1 MTNQNELIP
10 MLPGDLLRDRRERL
24 GLTLERA
31 AEISRIRPQILAAI
45 ESGETGNI
53 PSVYLRGYVRNYAR
67 VVELDSEEL
76 EAHMEHV
83 QGADPSVQT
92 VFTTGGVRSRGEK
105 WLKVSSYLAASVL
118 IAALAWQFTHEAVR
132 FSQGDAQ
139 LTSGS
144 AVPPDNIEGTG
155 TEPVAEK
162 RPVNTHLNASIASV
176 ELLQQRGELSG
187 EVAAEQAWAA
197 IGSQAEPEPS
207 AVGGHDLGISTSADS
222 WVEIIDGDGAR
233 LEMDLIRAGNS
244 REYHGDGPFE
254 VMIGRAS
261 SVELTMDGNAVDLG
275 PHSRGDVARLTLG
288 AEQVDSGSQSQDS
301 ENRP

>member
-1 MTNQNELIP
+1 
-10 MLPGDLLRDRRERL
+10 
-24 GLTLERA
+24 
-31 AEISRIRPQILAAI
+31 
-45 ESGETGNI
+45 
-53 PSVYLRGYVRNYAR
+53 
-67 VVELDSEEL
+67 
-76 EAHMEHV
+76 MEHV

>member
-31 AEISRIRPQILAAI
+31 AELSRIKLEVLAAI
-45 ESGETGNI
+45 ESGETEHI
-53 PSVYLRGYVRNYAR
+53 PSVYLRGYIRNYAR
-67 VVELDSEEL
+67 AIELDSEKL

-83 QGADPSVQT
+83 HGAEPPVQT
-92 VFTTGGVRSRGEK
+92 IFTAGRVRSRGEK

-132 FSQGDAQ
+132 FSQGESQ

-144 AVPPDNIEGTG
+144 AVPQDNIEGAG
-155 TEPVAEK
+155 TEPAADK
-162 RPVNTHLNASIASV
+162 RPANTHLSASIASV
-176 ELLQQRGELSG
+176 ELLQQRSELSG

-197 IGSQAEPEPS
+197 IGGQTETEPP

-233 LEMDLIRAGNS
+233 LEMDLIRAGNT

-261 SVELTMDGNAVDLG
+261 SVVLTLDGNPVDLV
-275 PHSRGDVARLTLG
+275 PHSQGDVARLTLG
-288 AEQVDSGSQSQDS
+288 TELAADGSQSQDP
-301 ENRP
+301 ENRR

>member
-31 AEISRIRPQILAAI
+31 AELSRIKLEVLAAI
-45 ESGETGNI
+45 ESGETEHI
-53 PSVYLRGYVRNYAR
+53 PSVYLRGYIRNYAR
-67 VVELDSEEL
+67 AIELDSEKL

-83 QGADPSVQT
+83 HGAEPPVQT
-92 VFTTGGVRSRGEK
+92 IFTAGRVRSRGEK

-132 FSQGDAQ
+132 FSQGESQ

-144 AVPPDNIEGTG
+144 VVPPDSIEGAG
-155 TEPVAEK
+155 TEPAADK
-162 RPVNTHLNASIASV
+162 RPANTHLNASIASV
-176 ELLQQRGELSG
+176 ELLQQRGELSA

-197 IGSQAEPEPS
+197 IGEQTETKPS
-207 AVGGHDLGISTSADS
+207 ADGGHDLGISTSADS
-222 WVEIIDGDGAR
+222 WVEIIDADGSR
-233 LEMDLIRAGNS
+233 LEMDLIRAGNT

-261 SVELTMDGNAVDLG
+261 SVVLTLDGNPVDLV
-275 PHSRGDVARLTLG
+275 PHSQGDVARLTLG
-288 AEQVDSGSQSQDS
+288 TELAADGSQSQDP
-301 ENRP
+301 ENRR